1 MLEMTSLQ
9 GSKTVQ
15 VKLILCFSF
24 CMIAQF
30 WASAAHA
37 EVLSIP
43 PNTSETTQV
52 GASRFADWIYAGSR
66 GFSALEQI
74 GISPGVVL
82 ATGLPPDA
90 RVQSELRES
99 LFRVRTAA
107 SLATTVEIEVI
118 KAWVQ
123 PPPLVPL
130 PNDLSNG
137 LYYEGRAIDFVIKDP
152 AGMATVDTVFT
163 LLGASTDFKTN
174 YLQLVDAAGPVPKH
188 IHMSIAKAESRKLAV
203 SVGDVVSGSDSDG
216 LSKSYWDGVKNSGE
230 SDLIDEF
237 ISQFRG
243 TASASAAF
251 SERYTALRKSS
262 NDFFTKYP
270 QKYAELTSTQ
280 QAESLP
286 KYSLIVADYHQ
297 FLSAH
302 TGTVGAY
309 VGLTDLL
316 RLRRWE
322 NNPIGYL
329 DFIKRFPASAESQI
343 AMECLYQVET
353 ELLVSGQGSPR
364 FADYDFF
371 LKSYPNAAQW
381 PLIAE
386 LAILQSL
393 ADDEILRKSDNSPE
407 INLWRSKAY
416 LGAALEAY
424 QSLRAS
430 RAETAGKDNSI
441 GSPMYLQAKYDYWQ
455 IDRIERILGTR
466 YRSSISNSR
475 LLHIGLAWSTANKI
489 GDAVIQLRLL
499 QKQLIQQ
506 NGELVGVIQVES
518 RKTRE
523 AIVSGVKHVLTTIDS
538 EFSKLEN
545 ELEQQFASV
554 HREFE
559 ALHNDLVVVIE
570 QTRELVGE
578 QKGVRDGL
586 RVSQEKLLGT
596 NERLER
602 LLESQRRIVEIVD
615 RMATRNVTLPGS
627 GLLGY
632 VASRADTLVNSVSAE
647 LSRLS
652 VDSITDAVR
661 NPRKAAQE
669 ALKRGDKSLRT
680 ECGRAVA
687 DLKKTDVYKRVQA
700 WIVAAG
706 EELLMEKPRGF
717 IECKPNG
724 VPVSGL
730 PDLYFVN
737 GIWTSPEE
745 AQEEGIALAN
755 QLSRTVYVLYN
766 PTAMLGNDPVNGMYE
781 DVEEATL
788 DRIWPITLLNVSLG
802 ELLNSGTLQHNQTTR
817 QLSYLFHHATGRID
831 IVCHS
836 QGTLICRNAL
846 LTCEFFGDSLNDI
859 HVVFTGPPL
868 GDDEVLSKPGKYEAK
883 RNSGDPVVD
892 TLGFQSILR
901 EQNVTKHSFIGNY
914 DVKISAS
921 DF

>member
-1 MLEMTSLQ
+1 MTSLQ

-37 EVLSIP
+37 QVLSIP

-216 LSKSYWDGVKNSGE
+216 LSKNYWDGVKNSGE

-309 VGLTDLL
+309 VALTDLL

-353 ELLVSGQGSPR
+353 ELLLKQASEKDFDDRPR
-364 FADYDFF
+364 FVDYDRF
-371 LKSYPNAAQW
+371 LQRYPNAVQW
-381 PLIAE
+381 SLIAT
-386 LAILQSL
+386 LAINYSVENDNATIISDPQFLSQSSR
-393 ADDEILRKSDNSPE
+393 DDRAMN
-407 INLWRSKAY
+407 Y
-416 LGAALEAY
+416 LGVAVECFRELQRLAVTVETT
-424 QSLRAS
+424 SSAS
-430 RAETAGKDNSI
+430 PAPAGSTTPASTTESRFSDL
-441 GSPMYLQAKYDYWQ
+441 GRAKYFLWHISRIQRLLSANYANSDANARMLELQLEWETNQ
-455 IDRIERILGTR
+455 KLDDVNRQLLGLRREIERAH
-466 YRSSISNSR
+466 N
-475 LLHIGLAWSTANKI
+475 
-489 GDAVIQLRLL
+489 
-499 QKQLIQQ
+499 
-506 NGELVGVIQVES
+506 EL
-518 RKTRE
+518 TE
-523 AIVSGVKHVLTTIDS
+523 AIR
-538 EFSKLEN
+538 N
-545 ELEQQFASV
+545 
-554 HREFE
+554 EFE
-559 ALHNDLVVVIE
+559 
-570 QTRELVGE
+570 
-578 QKGVRDGL
+578 
-586 RVSQEKLLGT
+586 
-596 NERLER
+596 
-602 LLESQRRIVEIVD
+602 
-615 RMATRNVTLPGS
+615 ATRNVLN
-627 GLLGY
+627 
-632 VASRADTLVNSVSAE
+632 VAFEE
-647 LSRLS
+647 LSKT
-652 VDSITDAVR
+652 ITDNFQGLRSDLNTHFKNVREDFAVLHR
-661 NPRKAAQE
+661 DVVVIQGQMVEAISIAKDTRAAVS
-669 ALKRGDKSLRT
+669 SL
-680 ECGRAVA
+680 
-687 DLKKTDVYKRVQA
+687 
-700 WIVAAG
+700 
-706 EELLMEKPRGF
+706 
-717 IECKPNG
+717 
-724 VPVSGL
+724 S
-730 PDLYFVN
+730 
-737 GIWTSPEE
+737 
-745 AQEEGIALAN
+745 
-755 QLSRTVYVLYN
+755 
-766 PTAMLGNDPVNGMYE
+766 
-781 DVEEATL
+781 ATL
-788 DRIWPITLLNVSLG
+788 DDTNKRLDSVVETQG
-802 ELLNSGTLQHNQTTR
+802 
-817 QLSYLFHHATGRID
+817 QLAS
-831 IVCHS
+831 
-836 QGTLICRNAL
+836 
-846 LTCEFFGDSLNDI
+846 SLNN
-859 HVVFTGPPL
+859 L
-868 GDDEVLSKPGKYEAK
+868 QSQ
-883 RNSGDPVVD
+883 N
-892 TLGFQSILR
+892 QSIG
-901 EQNVTKHSFIGNY
+901 IGLQVGGFRASLSLPVPPGLVSATNT
-914 DVKISAS
+914 VVGAAS
-921 DF
+921 DAVSDFGNAVASIGGW